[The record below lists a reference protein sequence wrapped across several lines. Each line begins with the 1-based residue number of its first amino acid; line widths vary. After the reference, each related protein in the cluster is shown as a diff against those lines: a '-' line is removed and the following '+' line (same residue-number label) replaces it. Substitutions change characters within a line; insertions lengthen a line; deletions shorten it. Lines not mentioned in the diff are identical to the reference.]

1 MAKYILITGSSRGI
15 GKAIKEVLEKN
26 NEYICLTPNREV
38 LDLNNQKS
46 VDKYLVNIS
55 KYNIYGLVNCAGINI
70 IGDINSI
77 EDVQIDNMFNI
88 NLKTPLKLIKAVSK
102 IMKENN
108 CGKIVNIS
116 SIWGIRSKEYRTLYS
131 STKFALNGIT
141 KSLARELGRYNILVN
156 SIAPGYINTEMTQQN
171 VSKEEQLKIKET
183 IPLNRFGE
191 PEEIAKL
198 VEFLISEN
206 NSYITGETIT
216 IDGGFLA

>member
-77 EDVQIDNMFNI
+77 EDVQIDDMFNI